1 MSRASPDLL
10 LVDLACSVCSS
21 ADGIGPTSAGK
32 RRYDISLIQ
41 TEQVRSINTDLYDS
55 SLISSTE
62 VQNHVLPKPNCSY
75 IARQDYLHN
84 TEVYLPEAHITR
96 PNKCGQ

>member
-41 TEQVRSINTDLYDS
+41 TEQVRSINSLLYDQKS
-55 SLISSTE
+55 C
-62 VQNHVLPKPNCSY
+62 KCSVKT
-75 IARQDYLHN
+75 RQSVRHHHSCKLKQFYS
-84 TEVYLPEAHITR
+84 
-96 PNKCGQ
+96 

>member
-10 LVDLACSVCSS
+10 LVDLTCSVCSS

-41 TEQVRSINTDLYDS
+41 TCMIL
-55 SLISSTE
+55 L
-62 VQNHVLPKPNCSY
+62 
-75 IARQDYLHN
+75 
-84 TEVYLPEAHITR
+84 
-96 PNKCGQ
+96 